1 MAAAFPGPYT
11 DLSLTQRP
19 PFSQVSQA
27 VDVKNPR
34 DLGLNRSY
42 QEDLT
47 QTLRTEDYSAQQA
60 DPKPFPRSRNQVVG
74 YDPYAIGGGVES
86 YLDNAN
92 G

>member
-1 MAAAFPGPYT
+1 
-11 DLSLTQRP
+11 LTRRP

>member
-11 DLSLTQRP
+11 DTSNTQRP
-19 PFSQVSQA
+19 PFNQVSQA

-42 QEDLT
+42 QDDLT
-47 QTLRTEDYSAQQA
+47 QTLRTANYSAQQA
-60 DPKPFPRSRNQVVG
+60 EPKPYPRSQNWTPG
-74 YDPYAIGGGVES
+74 YDPYAAGGGVES

>member
-1 MAAAFPGPYT
+1 MATAFPGPYT